1 MPQLPDVSGVI
12 AADRAQAL
20 ATLAVSRETEERL
33 DRFAGLL
40 LAWQRKIH
48 LIGPSSVSALW
59 TRHIADSL
67 QLLALA
73 PKTLKSAAPVWADL
87 GTGAGFPGLV
97 IACAL
102 AGVEGA
108 RVHLVEANAKKA
120 AFLRE
125 AVRETGAPAIVH
137 AERIEAIGPSLAA
150 TVDVVTARALAP
162 LNELFAF
169 LAPMLENGAEALL
182 PKGQHIEAEL
192 TEATKYWN
200 IAGEIVPSKT
210 SATGRILILHKLSR
224 KNRR

>member
-1 MPQLPDVSGVI
+1 MPQPADVLRLL
-12 AADRAQAL
+12 AADRAEAL
-20 ATLAVSRETEERL
+20 ATADISRETLARL

-40 LAWQRKIH
+40 LTWQQKMH
-48 LIGPSSVSALW
+48 LIGPSSVPTLW

-67 QLLALA
+67 QLPALA
-73 PKTLKSAAPVWADL
+73 PKTLKSTAPVWADL
-87 GTGAGFPGLV
+87 GSGAGFPGLV

-102 AGVEGA
+102 AGIEGA
-108 RVHLVEANAKKA
+108 CVHLIEANGKKA

-137 AERIEAIGPSLAA
+137 AARIEAIGPSLAK

-182 PKGQHIEAEL
+182 PKGQHIETEL

-200 IAGEIVPSKT
+200 VTAELVPSKT
-210 SATGRILILHKLSR
+210 SVTGRILILHKLSR

>member
-1 MPQLPDVSGVI
+1 ML
-12 AADRAQAL
+12 AADRAKAL
-20 ATLAVSRETEERL
+20 ATVDISRETLERL

-40 LAWQRKIH
+40 LAWQRKFN
-48 LIGPSSVSALW
+48 LIGASSIPVLW

-73 PKTLKSAAPVWADL
+73 PKTLKSTAPVWADL
-87 GTGAGFPGLV
+87 GSGAGFPGLV

-102 AGVEGA
+102 AGIEGA
-108 RVHLVEANAKKA
+108 CVHLVEVNAKKA

-125 AVRETGAPAIVH
+125 AIRETGAPAIVH
-137 AERIEAIGPSLAA
+137 ADRIEAIGASLARK
-150 TVDVVTARALAP
+150 VDVVTARALAP

-182 PKGQHIEAEL
+182 PKGQHIESEL

-200 IAGEIVPSKT
+200 IAADIVPSKT
-210 SATGRILILHKLSR
+210 SATGRILILHKLSW